1 MVYGWLSEKVSRLKA
16 FYEEKVWD
24 MPPKYPWES
33 EIHVLLVPGIAFISH
48 EVIPTSNGR
57 HIYVRPRQDS
67 NSRLPDRIQ
76 CILS

>member
-1 MVYGWLSEKVSRLKA
+1 MGGWSEKVSRLKA

-33 EIHVLLVPGIAFISH
+33 EIHALLVPGIAFISQ
-48 EVIPTSNGR
+48 EVLYPPQHGR
-57 HIYVRPRQDS
+57 YIYVRPRQDS
-67 NSRLPDRIQ
+67 NPRLPDRIQ

>member
-33 EIHVLLVPGIAFISH
+33 EIHVLLVPGIAFISQK
-48 EVIPTSNGR
+48 VISTSTWQTHICPPTPGLE
-57 HIYVRPRQDS
+57 PTTTG
-67 NSRLPDRIQ
+67 
-76 CILS
+76 